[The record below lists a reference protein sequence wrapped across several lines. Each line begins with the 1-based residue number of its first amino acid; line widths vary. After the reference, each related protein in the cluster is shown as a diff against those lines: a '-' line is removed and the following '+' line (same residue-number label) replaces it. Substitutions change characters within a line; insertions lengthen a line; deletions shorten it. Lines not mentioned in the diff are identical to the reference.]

1 MLARLS
7 DPEGRDGA
15 PTGVATEH
23 RRCDR
28 LKEAKNIHRGLKAG
42 LSLRSWA
49 LPHATCPPGPLTIP
63 MALRKAETGFRSNT
77 YRCDA
82 NQFDLPVRLG
92 LLPAS
97 SPSVLQKALGTR
109 LQAEGY
115 RQEVVGR
122 KVEVR
127 SFRLRDRAFR

>member
-1 MLARLS
+1 MLVRLS
-7 DPEGRDGA
+7 DPQGRDGA

-23 RRCDR
+23 RKCDR
-28 LKEAKNIHRGLKAG
+28 LEGAKTPTEASKRASHREVGPHP
-42 LSLRSWA
+42 
-49 LPHATCPPGPLTIP
+49 LPCPPGPLTIP
-63 MALRKAETGFRSNT
+63 MALRKAGTGFRSNT
-77 YRCDA
+77 SWCDA

-92 LLPAS
+92 LVPAS